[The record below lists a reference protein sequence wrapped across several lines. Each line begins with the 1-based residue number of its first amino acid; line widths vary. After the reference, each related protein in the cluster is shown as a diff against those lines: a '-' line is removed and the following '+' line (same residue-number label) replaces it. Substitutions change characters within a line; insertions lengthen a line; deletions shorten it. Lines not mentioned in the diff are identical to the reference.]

1 MALDALTCGHCVM
14 RVKETLEKRPDV
26 ELAEVSIDSA
36 RISGE
41 TSASQLI
48 ATIEYAGYHACVALD
63 NSHPKADPL
72 TDSETQPEALTAD
85 DATFPADS
93 FHLLIDGM
101 SCASCVSRVQHALQ
115 RWTAL
120 AKCG

>member
-1 MALDALTCGHCVM
+1 MSRITLLALDGLPCGHCVM

-48 ATIEYAGYHACVALD
+48 ATIEHAGH
-63 NSHPKADPL
+63 H
-72 TDSETQPEALTAD
+72 
-85 DATFPADS
+85 
-93 FHLLIDGM
+93 
-101 SCASCVSRVQHALQ
+101 SC
-115 RWTAL
+115 
-120 AKCG
+120 